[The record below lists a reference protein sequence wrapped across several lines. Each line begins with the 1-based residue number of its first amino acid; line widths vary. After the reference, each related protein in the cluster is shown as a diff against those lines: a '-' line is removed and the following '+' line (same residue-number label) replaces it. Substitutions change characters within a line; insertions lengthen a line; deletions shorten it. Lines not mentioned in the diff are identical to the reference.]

1 MPTLSENKWARR
13 DYEILDEVEAG
24 LELLGHEVK
33 PVRAGQM
40 KLRGAF
46 VKIVGGA
53 LVLLGAFIPRYEK
66 ASDAV
71 VGGYDPY
78 RTRRLLVHTKEL
90 KKIFDLVESRG
101 YTIIPL
107 SVYTRGRL
115 IKLKIAVA
123 RGRREHEKREV
134 LKRRDIERE
143 VRQALKQK

>member
-53 LVLLGAFIPRYEK
+53 LVLLGAFK
-66 ASDAV
+66 AKPIWGILAV
-71 VGGYDPY
+71 LGVIFSAVYMLWMVERVFFGTIQHEENKSLRD
-78 RTRRLLVHTKEL
+78 LLK
-90 KKIFDLVESRG
+90 FPF
-101 YTIIPL
+101 Y
-107 SVYTRGRL
+107 
-115 IKLKIAVA
+115 
-123 RGRREHEKREV
+123 
-134 LKRRDIERE
+134 
-143 VRQALKQK
+143 